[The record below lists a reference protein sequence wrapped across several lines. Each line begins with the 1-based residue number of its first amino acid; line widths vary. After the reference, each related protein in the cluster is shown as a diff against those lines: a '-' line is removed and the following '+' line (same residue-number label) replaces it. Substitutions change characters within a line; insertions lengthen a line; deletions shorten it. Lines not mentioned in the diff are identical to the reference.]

1 MKKKKFHSDSKVIIK
16 RLWKESVYKYK
27 FHYLLAFFFMII
39 SAAGE
44 ALTIKMFQP
53 IVDRV
58 FVAQEVNMLWP
69 IGFSV
74 LYIFF
79 MKGFALYGQS
89 GLMGYI
95 GLNIVNDMQKKLFSH
110 ITTLDNNFFH
120 NNKTG
125 SLVTRFTVDTVMMRT
140 AVSDTLTSLCKDSLT
155 VIFLVILMF
164 YQDATLAC
172 IVLFI
177 FPAAFYPVIYLGRRM
192 RKVTASTQSEMG
204 SLTSVLEQS
213 FHSISVIKSYNM
225 ENFEKSK
232 VGVSVDKIF
241 RHAYKACRNRAI
253 SRPLM
258 EFFGGVAIVIV
269 IVYGGSTVI
278 EGKTTPGAFFAFLGA
293 LITAYRPM
301 KSVAKLNVNL
311 QEGLAGAERLFEIMD
326 IQPQIKDKKG
336 AITLSSKATNIE
348 VKNLSF
354 KYPGNKEN
362 SLEDVNIFVKKG
374 KTIALVGSSGA
385 GKTTLLNLI
394 PRFYDCDKGE
404 ILINGKNIKDITLKS
419 LRDNVSLVSQDIA
432 IFDASIKDNIRY
444 GSLDATDKEIEKA
457 AKLAAADKFI
467 EELDYGYETIV
478 GERGAKLSG
487 GQRQRI
493 SIARAILKNAPILLL
508 DEATSALDTE
518 SERQVQKAIEELMK
532 GRTTIA
538 IAHRLSTI
546 IKSDCI
552 YVLENGKLVEQG
564 TNEEL
569 LAQKGVYANFYNLQ
583 FGNEKSK

>member
-1 MKKKKFHSDSKVIIK
+1 MSKKKYKGDTKIIIK
-16 RLWKESVYKYK
+16 RLWKASVHKYKY
-27 FHYLLAFFFMII
+27 HYILAFFFMVLC
-39 SAAGE
+39 AAGE

-53 IVDRV
+53 IIDRV

-74 LYIFF
+74 LFIFF
-79 MKGFALYGQS
+79 VKGLALYGQS

-95 GLNIVNDMQKKLFSH
+95 GLNVVADMQKKLFSH
-110 ITTLDNNFFH
+110 ISTLDNNFYH

-125 SLVTRFTVDTVMMRT
+125 SLVTRFTVDTVMMRN
-140 AVSDTLTSLCKDSLT
+140 AVSDTLTSLGKDTLT

-177 FPAAFYPVIYLGRRM
+177 FPAAFYPVIYLGRKM
-192 RKVTASTQSEMG
+192 RKVTAHTQSEMG
-204 SLTSVLEQS
+204 SLTSVLEQI
-213 FHSISVIKSYNM
+213 FHSISIIKSYNM
-225 ENFEKSK
+225 EDYEKGK
-232 VGVSVDKIF
+232 VGYSVDKIF
-241 RHAYKACRNRAI
+241 KHSYKAVKNRAI

-258 EFFGGVAIVIV
+258 ELFGGVAIVVV

-278 EGKTTPGAFFAFLGA
+278 EGKTTPGAFLAFLGA

-326 IQPQIKDKKG
+326 IEPEIKDKEN
-336 AITLSSKATNIE
+336 AITLNEKAANIE
-348 VKNLSF
+348 IKNLDF
-354 KYPGNKEN
+354 KYPGNKDV
-362 SLEDVNIFVKKG
+362 SLKDINLFVKKG

-404 ILINGKNIKDITLKS
+404 ILVNGKNIKDLTLKS
-419 LRDNVSLVSQDIA
+419 LREHVSLVSQDVA
-432 IFDASIKDNIRY
+432 IFDASIKDNIKY

-457 AKLAAADKFI
+457 AKLAAADTFI
-467 EELDYGYETIV
+467 KDLDYGYETIV

-518 SERQVQKAIEELMK
+518 SERQVQKALEHLMK

-546 IKSDCI
+546 INSDCI
-552 YVLENGKLVEQG
+552 YVLDKGKLVEQG
-564 TNEEL
+564 NNEEL
-569 LAQKGVYANFYNLQ
+569 LKKNGVYAKFYNLQ
-583 FGNEKSK
+583 FGNKE